1 MLQSAARVMASKR
14 TLLASKV
21 SFYIIFALLSIFQP
35 EYAWLKEI
43 GITENTA
50 GVYNGT
56 WHQGEGE
63 EFTPISPFS
72 GEPIAS
78 FRFAS
83 KSQYDATVK
92 AAHEAY
98 KEWRMVSMPNRG
110 DVVKKIGRELEDKI
124 DLLRQDQKNRTKVTT
139 EFQ

>member
-21 SFYIIFALLSIFQP
+21 SFNQFFPNVLIIFQP

-83 KSQYDATVK
+83 KAQYDATVK

-124 DLLRQDQKNRTKVTT
+124 DLLR
-139 EFQ
+139 